1 MVAEPSPF
9 RPGMGR
15 VPPAMSGR
23 DEVLARYQAWFST
36 KNSHGEVAIV
46 EGHRGVGKT
55 SLLKVIGAQAVSAD
69 WIHLHLE
76 TTEAATLESLLSDVD
91 LDRLLDELGRLP
103 RIGRRLKELSA
114 ELKLWGIGAAV
125 SASLA
130 QTDRPRPR
138 VALSRFATRCEAAGM
153 GLLLTIDEIQR
164 ASKDLAQQLGALA
177 NASVP
182 IVHVWAGLPGTRRR
196 LQTRGVTAS
205 ERARSF
211 QLGLLDEK
219 SATEA
224 LVKPFS
230 DRGITLEPTVAARV
244 FAASLGYPYFIQLYG
259 DELWQAHQRAGSP
272 GTIDTVIATAT
283 ERAVL
288 LSLDRFFQDRLDAMT
303 PRAQEALVA
312 LVDAGGYLATNEL
325 AHQLGLSTASFSER
339 RAELLQSGLATSSTH
354 GQIEVTF
361 PALHRYMT
369 N

>member
-1 MVAEPSPF
+1 
-9 RPGMGR
+9 MGR

-23 DEVLARYQAWFST
+23 DEILERYHAWFGT

-76 TTEAATLESLLSDVD
+76 TTEAATLESLLADVD
-91 LDRLLDELGRLP
+91 HDRLLHELGRLP

-125 SASLA
+125 SASLVDV
-130 QTDRPRPR
+130 DRPRPR

-211 QLGLLDEK
+211 QLGLLDK
-219 SATEA
+219 QAATEA
-224 LVKPFS
+224 LVTPFT
-230 DRGITLEPTVAARV
+230 DRGITLGPTVAAKV
-244 FAASLGYPYFIQLYG
+244 FTASLGYPYFIQLYG
-259 DELWQAHQRAGSP
+259 DELWQAHQQAGNP
-272 GTIDTVIATAT
+272 GTIDNAIATAA
-283 ERAVL
+283 ERQVL
-288 LSLDRFFQDRLDAMT
+288 VSIDRFFQDRLDAMT
-303 PRAQEALVA
+303 PRAQEALVE
-312 LVDAGGYLATNEL
+312 LVDAGGNLPTSDLA
-325 AHQLGLSTASFSER
+325 QRLGLSTASFSER
-339 RAELLQSGLATSSTH
+339 RAELLQSGLATSAKH
-354 GQIEVTF
+354 GQIAVTF
-361 PALHRYMT
+361 PALRHYVT
-369 N
+369 S